1 MATSEGI
8 SACPAAPKGASTAGR
23 EAEGVPVERDDEF
36 KLYDL
41 SVQVEEVGPHCTCT
55 MAVGDRFELKGG
67 KIAIPDNRNFCLYAL
82 QAVIPLLPA
91 KQRMNSPAD
100 WMETDALCTC
110 PDPNCKLIMRI
121 GRDKVTTFRHDDVSA
136 VTWEGPGTTS

>member
-1 MATSEGI
+1 MAADDS
-8 SACPAAPKGASTAGR
+8 SRVSSMAP
-23 EAEGVPVERDDEF
+23 PRDDDSF
-36 KLYDL
+36 QLYDL
-41 SVQVEEVGPHCTCT
+41 SVVVEEVGPRCTCA

-67 KIAIPDNRNFCLYAL
+67 KISIPGERNFCLYAL

-110 PDPNCKLIMRI
+110 PDPHCRLIMRI